1 MKKRFFTTT
10 ALSVAALAV
19 GVMGAMSPTTVQAAD
34 FKLTASSSHPPVVP
48 WVKTIQDHVV
58 PESVKRA
65 KALGHEIEWT
75 EAYAGA
81 LYNFQN
87 TLEGIADGLG
97 DVGWVGTLWE
107 PNKLPLQNVTFV
119 MPFVTGNVKLAADIQ
134 NALHRDIPEMK
145 QAFFDN
151 NQVYLGPQSI
161 DDYVIVSKTPINSVA
176 DMKGKK
182 FYAPGASAAWL
193 EGTGAIGVNGGLPVY
208 YNGIQTGVTD
218 GAVVPV
224 TGIVPFKL
232 HEVAPYIVDVGMGGG
247 MTGALTMNKDTF
259 DRLPPE
265 LQEMFLEL
273 GQEYG
278 DLVAQR
284 VAGFNKA
291 SLTKILPGAGA
302 TVITLPLEEQKKW
315 ADGLPDLAGAWAE
328 RMKEKG
334 LPGDQVIKA
343 YMEGVRAAGETPVRN
358 WDQ

>member
-1 MKKRFFTTT
+1 
-10 ALSVAALAV
+10 
-19 GVMGAMSPTTVQAAD
+19 
-34 FKLTASSSHPPVVP
+34 
-48 WVKTIQDHVV
+48 
-58 PESVKRA
+58 
-65 KALGHEIEWT
+65 
-75 EAYAGA
+75 
-81 LYNFQN
+81 
-87 TLEGIADGLG
+87 
-97 DVGWVGTLWE
+97 
-107 PNKLPLQNVTFV
+107 
-119 MPFVTGNVKLAADIQ
+119 
-134 NALHRDIPEMK
+134 
-145 QAFFDN
+145 
-151 NQVYLGPQSI
+151 
-161 DDYVIVSKTPINSVA
+161 
-176 DMKGKK
+176 
-182 FYAPGASAAWL
+182 
-193 EGTGAIGVNGGLPVY
+193 
-208 YNGIQTGVTD
+208 
-218 GAVVPV
+218 
-224 TGIVPFKL
+224 
-232 HEVAPYIVDVGMGGG
+232 

>member
-1 MKKRFFTTT
+1 MKFKSLSTT
-10 ALSVAALAV
+10 ALGVAAVAAGVLA
-19 GVMGAMSPTTVQAAD
+19 ALSPVTVKAAD
-34 FKLTASSSHPPVVP
+34 FKLTASASHPPVVP
-48 WVKTIQDHVV
+48 WVKTIQDFVV

-65 KALGHEIEWT
+65 KALGHDIEWT

-81 LYNFQN
+81 LYNFEN

-97 DVGWVGTLWE
+97 DLGWVGTLWE

-134 NALHRDIPEMK
+134 NALHRDIPAMK
-145 QAFFDN
+145 EAFLKN
-151 NQVYLGPQSI
+151 NQVYLGPQTI
-161 DDYVIVSKTPINSVA
+161 DDYVVISKTPINTLA

-193 EGTGAIGVNGGLPVY
+193 KGTGAIGVNGGLPVY

-232 HEVAPYIVDVGMGGG
+232 HEVAPYIVNVGLGGG

-259 DRLPPE
+259 DKLPPE
-265 LQEMFLEL
+265 LQQMFIDL

-278 DLVAQR
+278 ELVSQR

-291 SLTKILPGAGA
+291 SLNKILPEAGA
-302 TVITLPLEEQKKW
+302 TVMTLPLEEQQKW
-315 ADGLPDLAGAWAE
+315 AAGLPDLAGEWSA
-328 RMKEKG
+328 RMTEKG
-334 LPGDQVIKA
+334 LPGDLVIKT
-343 YMEGVRAAGETPVRN
+343 YMESVRAAGETPVRN